1 MKKWGQ
7 RHGKKRESLTW
18 QVLHDATRPVINTKP
33 VTALIARTPVLF
45 LSPSLSLSLALLNFN
60 VSSSSAAR
68 HFRRHGFSGLLPCI
82 VVLLFF
88 FPANPP
94 PPPIFFGFLFLS
106 HFNPILL
113 LLLLSLGAFS
123 VLLTSAS
130 FSSTKFLPRL
140 LLCVVDLRKTSRLVE
155 F

>member
-1 MKKWGQ
+1 MMKKWGQ

-18 QVLHDATRPVINTKP
+18 QVPHDATRPVINTKP

-45 LSPSLSLSLALLNFN
+45 RTPLSLSLLNFN

-68 HFRRHGFSGLLPCI
+68 HFRRYDFSGLLPRI
-82 VVLLFF
+82 VVVLVF
-88 FPANPP
+88 FPANP
-94 PPPIFFGFLFLS
+94 FFFWFLFLS

-123 VLLTSAS
+123 V
-130 FSSTKFLPRL
+130 
-140 LLCVVDLRKTSRLVE
+140 
-155 F
+155 